1 VTTAVRGH
9 RRDPS
14 DRAVRRAAYFLL
26 APGVVLITVTFLLP
40 AAASFVLS
48 LTDFDLYAVA
58 SAANTRVVWLRN
70 YAALAHSPLFW
81 AALRNTLYY
90 VLVGGPLSVAV
101 SLAVALLLDSELV
114 RFKSVFRTIYF
125 APVVTTLVAVAV
137 VWKYLYAPHFGL
149 FDVALRHLGLPEVD
163 WLGSPRWAMPA
174 LILMTVW
181 KNFGYNMIIF
191 LAGLQAVPP
200 DLYDAARVDGAG
212 AWQRFRHVTLPTL
225 APTFLFVSIT
235 TMIGYLQLFSEPYV
249 MTQGG
254 PLHATLS
261 LVLYMFD
268 QGFQWWHVGFAAAVA
283 GVLFTL
289 TVIGAAFQLRVRRST
304 AAEGA

>member
-1 VTTAVRGH
+1 VTSAARGL
-9 RRDPS
+9 PAAAG
-14 DRAVRRAAYFLL
+14 DRAVRRAAWFLL
-26 APGVVLITVTFLLP
+26 APGLVLITVTFLLP

-81 AALRNTLYY
+81 AALRNTLYF
-90 VLVGGPLSVAV
+90 VLVGGPLAVAV

-114 RFKSVFRTIYF
+114 RFRSAFRTIYF

-137 VWKYLYAPHFGL
+137 VWKYLYAPHIGL
-149 FDVALRHLGLPEVD
+149 LDVALRDLGLPEVD
-163 WLGSPRWAMPA
+163 WLGSSRWAMPS

-200 DLYDAARVDGAG
+200 ELYDAARVDGAS

-235 TMIGYLQLFSEPYV
+235 TMIGFLQLFSEPYV

-268 QGFQWWHVGFAAAVA
+268 QGFEWWHVGFAAAVA
-283 GVLFTL
+283 VVLFTL
-289 TVIGAAFQLRVRRST
+289 TVIGAMIQLRVQRSR
-304 AAEGA
+304 AAGGM